1 MNKNTNFRKAVAI
14 LVLFLAL
21 SGVHLYISARNI
33 SLKYRATDLKIKLA
47 ELNSLARTLGSQ
59 MSQGEDL
66 GYIEKAAKT
75 KLGMIYPDNITYIVM
90 DARGRRSSTGTAESQ
105 ERN

>member
-1 MNKNTNFRKAVAI
+1 MNKNSNFRKAVAI

-33 SLKYRATDLKIKLA
+33 GLKYRATDLKIKLA
-47 ELNSLARTLGSQ
+47 EMNSLSRTLGSQ

-66 GYIEKAAKT
+66 AYIEKTAKA
-75 KLGMIYPDNITYIVM
+75 KLGMVYPENVTYIVM
-90 DARGRRSSTGTAESQ
+90 DARGRLSSQGTAEGQ